1 MKKLLSWKSLAL
13 LLLAVMGISVSI
25 FLAQPS
31 QAKSANY
38 QRMIELGFIDE
49 VKSPEELGL
58 DYLQQKPPELIAGL
72 VDNIRYTRDL
82 AETQMTD
89 NIAYAIPLGTDEPF
103 AARQLRND
111 DGETIGQVENNR
123 GRTLSARNLDA
134 VGTLNPSGQS
144 EPITRRDAVQMFT
157 QEANNGG
164 SFDANA
170 GSRQTIIADASGSFL
185 QARRIAIIDLIVRDR
200 RNSRQY
206 LVPNIRVDTFCRDA
220 LNSVRN
226 RSYRRYNGNLRRI

>member
-13 LLLAVMGISVSI
+13 VLLTVTGISVSI

-58 DYLQQKPPELIAGL
+58 GYLRQKPPELIAGL
-72 VDNIRYTRDL
+72 VDQIRYTSDL

-89 NIAYAIPLGTDEPF
+89 NIAYAIPLGSNAPF
-103 AARQLRND
+103 AAGQLPDD
-111 DGETIGQVENNR
+111 DG
-123 GRTLSARNLDA
+123 
-134 VGTLNPSGQS
+134 GTLNAVNLEAVGNLTRSGQP
-144 EPITRRDAVQMFT
+144 EPILGRDAINMFD
-157 QEANNGG
+157 QEAANGG
-164 SFDANA
+164 RFSANA
-170 GSRQTIIADASGSFL
+170 DSEQTIVADASGSFF
-185 QARRIAIIDLIVRDR
+185 QARRIAIVDLIVRNK
-200 RNSRQY
+200 RNNRYY
-206 LVPNIRVDTFCRDA
+206 LLPNIRVDTFCRDA

-226 RSYRRYNGNLRRI
+226 RSYRRYNGNFRGL